1 MTSQHRHQ
9 SKVVPGSGV
18 TAAPSAVAS
27 AQSLHSKKIIQI
39 IQSPLLPARLEIKT
53 LKASTLV
60 AAWGRARPWPFQELP
75 PARGDPQSKARP
87 SAGPQQ
93 LSTAVRGS
101 KHKVWQGA
109 STDSENCSVSVFTK
123 TDTQEISLDPILL
136 PHHSLT
142 WGDSSRLDSTASN
155 PIISA
160 RTACLFKSVSLNL
173 TETSADSLHQLPLLW
188 TLSLQIP
195 QHTHSDACVVQ
206 APQSQK
212 KFSYSVRVAE
222 GMVNA
227 QRLLLNVENNFI
239 SLFQLLLLKDRH
251 IWAVPTPSPTLWEL
265 ILPLGAATLGYG
277 KKEGALDLQPQPL
290 LQGSKAVRRQNFSS
304 TLLELLFFLVERAG
318 WAVKWRV
325 FTRLGHSA
333 SSQRFTDRREIS
345 RPCPTPA
352 GQQPAQNWKPSN
364 NTLRPCTGLEM
375 RMLISA
381 SHFSVIQ
388 EWSRH
393 FLFFFLLLLFSFFSS
408 SSFPFF
414 PLFLPPFQ
422 FGFLKIILFSP
433 FFQVTKPL
441 RAVIFL

>member
-93 LSTAVRGS
+93 LSTAVRGRNT
-101 KHKVWQGA
+101 KYGKREA
-109 STDSENCSVSVFTK
+109 LRDTENCSVSVFTK

-142 WGDSSRLDSTASN
+142 SGDSSRLDSAASN

-160 RTACLFKSVSLNL
+160 RTAYLFKSVSLNL

-265 ILPLGAATLGYG
+265 ILPLGAATSGYG
-277 KKEGALDLQPQPL
+277 KKEPWIYNHNLCYRVQRLCDGKIPPL
-290 LQGSKAVRRQNFSS
+290 LF
-304 TLLELLFFLVERAG
+304 
-318 WAVKWRV
+318 
-325 FTRLGHSA
+325 
-333 SSQRFTDRREIS
+333 
-345 RPCPTPA
+345 
-352 GQQPAQNWKPSN
+352 
-364 NTLRPCTGLEM
+364 
-375 RMLISA
+375 
-381 SHFSVIQ
+381 
-388 EWSRH
+388 
-393 FLFFFLLLLFSFFSS
+393 
-408 SSFPFF
+408 
-414 PLFLPPFQ
+414 
-422 FGFLKIILFSP
+422 
-433 FFQVTKPL
+433 
-441 RAVIFL
+441 